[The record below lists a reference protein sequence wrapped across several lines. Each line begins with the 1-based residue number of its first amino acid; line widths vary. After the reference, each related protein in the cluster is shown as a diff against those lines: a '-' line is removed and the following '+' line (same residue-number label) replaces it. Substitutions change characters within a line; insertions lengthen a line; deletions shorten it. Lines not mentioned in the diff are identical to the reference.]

1 MKSTNNRRK
10 FAGAFLAACMM
21 MGSMFM
27 FSNAQAEVG
36 LFGKKDREIVGG
48 SCKGEGSC
56 IIVINGS
63 THTDEHAL
71 DRVVY
76 N

>member
-1 MKSTNNRRK
+1 MKSTNNSKK

-27 FSNAQAEVG
+27 YSNAQAELG
-36 LFGKKDREIVGG
+36 IFPKKKKPIAAG
-48 SCKGEGSC
+48 CIGEGSC
-56 IIVINGS
+56 IVVIEGNA
-63 THTDEHAL
+63 HTDDHAL